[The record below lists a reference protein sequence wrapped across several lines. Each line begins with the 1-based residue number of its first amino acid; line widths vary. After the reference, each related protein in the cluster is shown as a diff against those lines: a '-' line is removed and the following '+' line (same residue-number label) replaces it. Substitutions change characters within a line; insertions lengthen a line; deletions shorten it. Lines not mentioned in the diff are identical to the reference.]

1 MRDSGRDTS
10 PNAVLR
16 DAAAPADAPAASRA
30 DAHADAP
37 GAGTHAGTAPRDGGA
52 PAPAR
57 KAPPGLL
64 YGLRVVVVAH
74 AAALVVAA
82 SLAGQAVQAGGGAMA
97 ESHVMAGMLSH
108 LVAIVQVVIALLVW
122 RPGRGAGWPALAS
135 VVLLAAEMA
144 QHLTWESLG
153 AHLPNGV
160 VMFGLTTAVL
170 VWAWSPG
177 SARRR

>member
-1 MRDSGRDTS
+1 MRDSGRDIS
-10 PNAVLR
+10 HNAAYHAG
-16 DAAAPADAPAASRA
+16 AADTAQQ
-30 DAHADAP
+30 
-37 GAGTHAGTAPRDGGA
+37 AGTHATAAPRDGA
-52 PAPAR
+52 APAR
-57 KAPPGLL
+57 AGQVPSGLL
-64 YGLRVVVVAH
+64 YGLRIAVVAH

-108 LVAIVQVVIALLVW
+108 LVAIVQVVIAVLVW

-135 VVLLAAEMA
+135 VVLLVAEMA
-144 QHLTWESLG
+144 QHVTWESLG

-160 VMFGLTTAVL
+160 VMFGLTVAVL

-177 SARRR
+177 AARRR

>member
-1 MRDSGRDTS
+1 MRDSGRES
-10 PNAVLR
+10 SHNAVLH
-16 DAAAPADAPAASRA
+16 DAAPAAAPAHGAA
-30 DAHADAP
+30 AP
-37 GAGTHAGTAPRDGGA
+37 GAGTQASAAPRDGGA
-52 PAPAR
+52 PARAR
-57 KAPPGLL
+57 QVPPGLL

-108 LVAIVQVVIALLVW
+108 LVAIVQVVIAVLVW

-144 QHLTWESLG
+144 QHFTWESLG

-160 VMFGLTTAVL
+160 VMFGLTIAIL